1 MLRKLLLLE
10 LALFVSIVLAEVA
23 LRLVDMPTNKWW
35 VWQPNLRQT
44 FQPECSIFP
53 GVNGASTFTINP
65 IGYRGDL
72 FVPWR
77 QHYRMSLFGRWRNMD
92 KFVTARAE

>member
-35 VWQPNLRQT
+35 VWQPNLR
-44 FQPECSIFP
+44 
-53 GVNGASTFTINP
+53 
-65 IGYRGDL
+65 
-72 FVPWR
+72 
-77 QHYRMSLFGRWRNMD
+77 
-92 KFVTARAE
+92 